1 VREFGFDSGYFK
13 GVHNFD
19 ALDAWR
25 GTDRN
30 PRFALIEFG
39 SGLWI
44 EPMAQWYADECER
57 KGLLWGSWFFPYAHI
72 TPKDLVSLWLKT
84 PRSPHF
90 PRQVDYERSPKY
102 ASIPSASHL
111 LETCQRIEQAEGE
124 AVIIY
129 SRKEL
134 VDKNLATMSTDDL
147 NLRWWWLAQYGAD
160 RKVEDTRPVLVPVRV
175 RREMILF
182 HQTADKGAPPPGF
195 TPNAKSMDWDR
206 WVGFMP
212 IEQFAHSPNPPAKTI
227 PERVAAL
234 ETQHQ
239 PGGAHL

>member
-1 VREFGFDSGYFK
+1 
-13 GVHNFD
+13 
-19 ALDAWR
+19 
-25 GTDRN
+25 
-30 PRFALIEFG
+30 
-39 SGLWI
+39 
-44 EPMAQWYADECER
+44 M
-57 KGLLWGSWFFPYAHI
+57 
-72 TPKDLVSLWLKT
+72 WLKT

-111 LETCQRIEQAEGE
+111 LETCQRFEQAEGE

-160 RKVEDTRPVLVPVRV
+160 RKVEDTRPVMVPVRV

-195 TPNAKSMDWDR
+195 TPKAKSMDWDR

-212 IEQFAHSPNPPAKTI
+212 IEQFAQSPNPPAKTI
-227 PERVAAL
+227 PDRVAAL
-234 ETQHQ
+234 ETLHQ
-239 PGGAHL
+239 PGGAHP